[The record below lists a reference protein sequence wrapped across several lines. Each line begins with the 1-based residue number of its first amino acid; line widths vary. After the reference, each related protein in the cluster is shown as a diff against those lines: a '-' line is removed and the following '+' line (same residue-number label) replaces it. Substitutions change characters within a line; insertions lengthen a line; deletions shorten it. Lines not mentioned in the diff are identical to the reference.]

1 MARSLPRWLL
11 IPALGLADFGMGG
24 AAVLSVCFIAF
35 SFSMLAGLTL
45 DKSRLWP
52 FLLFAGWNYGLYR
65 LRNLLLQQAP
75 DYRKALGYRRRGWLE
90 TLATII
96 LANAGASLLFVMPL
110 WFGDLLFGLPSQQRE
125 GIAFIPLAGT
135 LFGSAMELM
144 FMGHLSD
151 LARNPS
157 RIEPRLVVLA
167 QKEVSK
173 AEPEA
178 PPPPITGKPFPANR
192 RPMLALASM
201 LPVLALGG
209 LLPWLGAS
217 GGVAIHVFYRS
228 VGWVVYLTALTLC
241 GLIATL
247 ILDEP
252 DRNPIEVALDTG
264 MRMMIPLLGPWIAV
278 LPGTILILVLPGLEP
293 FGLLVTYAVVHAMVV
308 GHFLKEARTAHR
320 FTARGPADGPG
331 RALAAWLPQ
340 PEVTDPSGQRIPADR
355 VFFVAPPPEIGT
367 PVHAITTLRAD
378 TIPLTTEQ
386 RAIWCLAGAV
396 LAGVGGLAIGVTGGL
411 ERDLLVPWC
420 LLTAGYG
427 AGIVWWSS
435 RFSESCIIV
444 GSAGFA
450 RISATGSE
458 PRVEAITVMPFSAAT
473 ALYSSRTIF
482 TSSYVAR
489 VPTGEEAIR
498 FVWRDDHGC
507 QLLVLNGAAH
517 RRDRGGGLAVDLALA
532 VEAQWIPH
540 RLARYRQEIADTGFA
555 QFITDSAVLEVTAFD
570 VTLVL
575 AGKRHPVAHLEVNKG
590 RLAVHGAGPV
600 QKALWSSQASQVPD
614 IACLLMLTQEA
625 INRSSGE
632 GKN

>member
-1 MARSLPRWLL
+1 MIL
-11 IPALGLADFGMGG
+11 ALGFTDFGMG
-24 AAVLSVCFIAF
+24 ATAVLTVCFFTF
-35 SFSMLAGLTL
+35 SPSMLAGV
-45 DKSRLWP
+45 SVGEVALWP
-52 FLLFAGWNYGLYR
+52 LLPFAGWNYGLYR
-65 LRNLLLQQAP
+65 LRNLLLDQAP
-75 DYRKALGYRRRGWLE
+75 NYHKALGYRRRGRLE
-90 TLATII
+90 TMATII
-96 LANAGASLLFVMPL
+96 LANACASLLFVVPL
-110 WFGDLLFGLPSQQRE
+110 WFGDLLFGLPPQQRE

-135 LFGSAMELM
+135 LFGSVMELT
-144 FMGHLSD
+144 FRDHFD
-151 LARNPS
+151 NLARNPS
-157 RIEPRLVVLA
+157 RIEPRLVVLPDEE
-167 QKEVSK
+167 QSG
-173 AEPEA
+173 AETEPRA
-178 PPPPITGKPFPANR
+178 SPPITGKPFPANR

-217 GGVAIHVFYRS
+217 GGVALHVFYRS
-228 VGWVVYLTALTLC
+228 VGWVIYLTALTLC

-278 LPGTILILVLPGLEP
+278 LPGTVLILVLPGLEP
-293 FGLLVTYAVVHAMVV
+293 FGLLATYAVVHAMVV

-331 RALAAWLPQ
+331 RALAAWFPQ

-355 VFFVAPPPEIGT
+355 VFFAAPPLEIGT

-378 TIPLTTEQ
+378 TVPLITEE

-435 RFSESCIIV
+435 HFSESCVII
-444 GSAGFA
+444 GSDGFA
-450 RISATGSE
+450 RFSATGPE
-458 PRVEAITVMPFSAAT
+458 PQGEAITVMPFSAAA

-482 TSSYVAR
+482 TSSYVAG

-498 FVWRDDHGC
+498 FVWRDDHGR
-507 QLLVLNGAAH
+507 QLLVLNGTAH

-532 VEAQWIPH
+532 VEALWIPH
-540 RLARYRQEIADTGFA
+540 RLARYRQEIADAGFA
-555 QFITDSAVLEVTAFD
+555 RFNTDGAVLEVTARA
-570 VTLVL
+570 VILVL
-575 AGKRHPVAHLEVNKG
+575 AGKHHPVTNLEVSKG
-590 RLAVHGAGPV
+590 RLAVHGAGPTHTV
-600 QKALWSSQASQVPD
+600 LWSSHASQVPD
-614 IACLLMLTQEA
+614 IACLLTLSHHA
-625 INRSSGE
+625 LGE
-632 GKN
+632 KLVAGGSP